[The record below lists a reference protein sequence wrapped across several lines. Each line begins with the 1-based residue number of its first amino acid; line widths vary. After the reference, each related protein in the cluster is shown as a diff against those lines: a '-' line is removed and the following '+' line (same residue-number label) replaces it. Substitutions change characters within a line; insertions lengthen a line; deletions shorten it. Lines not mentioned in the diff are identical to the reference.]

1 MSINKDQV
9 KGRIKVAEGKA
20 KEIAGKVAG
29 NKTLEAKGR
38 AQKTLGTLQ
47 AKFGDIEKD
56 VKDLTKGE

>member
-38 AQKTLGTLQ
+38 AEKTLC
-47 AKFGDIEKD
+47 FF
-56 VKDLTKGE
+56 